1 MCAIYITECSLLEFK
16 KLTHTVIPIFLS
28 LVCAKKEN
36 KKMVCSN
43 KEVSS
48 ELLPF
53 LQVYKDG
60 SVERFLDSPYVPPST
75 GCTGANVSSKDITIT
90 GDISARIY
98 LPNSHQHLLPV
109 LVYFHGGGFCIE
121 SAFSFLSHRY
131 ITTLVS
137 HAKVLVVSVE
147 YRRAPENPLPVAYQD
162 SWTALQWIASQSVEK
177 TEPWLSKYA
186 NFNRVFVGGD
196 SAGANIAHNLAM
208 KASLEAM
215 QNKIHLYGVIL
226 SQPYFLA
233 GSSEEYSNNV
243 DEKRLLLYRM
253 WEFAYPNA
261 PGGFDNPLINPV
273 SGDAPSLSWLG
284 CSRLLVC
291 VAEKDELR
299 ERGVRYFD
307 AVKKSGWKGKMEF
320 FEVEGEDHCFH
331 IFNLDSQNAQIM
343 IKRLASFLNS

>member
-1 MCAIYITECSLLEFK
+1 MFSVEFK
-16 KLTHTVIPIFLS
+16 KLTNCHTYLFLS
-28 LVCAKKEN
+28 SVC

-48 ELLPF
+48 EFLPF
-53 LQVYKDG
+53 LRVYKDG

-75 GCTGANVSSKDITIT
+75 GYTGNNVSSKDITIT

-98 LPNSHQHLLPV
+98 IPNSHNHQLLPV
-109 LVYFHGGGFCIE
+109 LLYFHGGGFCIE

-131 ITTLVS
+131 ITALVS
-137 HAKVLVVSVE
+137 QAKILVVSVE
-147 YRRAPENPLPVAYQD
+147 YRRAPENPLPAAYQD
-162 SWTALQWIASQSVEK
+162 SWTALQWIDSQSVEK
-177 TEPWLSKYA
+177 TEPWLSNHA

-208 KASLEAM
+208 KAM
-215 QNKIHLYGVIL
+215 QNKIHLYGVLL
-226 SQPYFLA
+226 SQPYFLG
-233 GSSEEYSNNV
+233 GSSERYSINDE
-243 DEKRLLLYRM
+243 DEKRLLLYRT
-253 WEFAYPNA
+253 WEFVYPNA
-261 PGGFDNPLINPV
+261 PGGFDNPLINPF

-284 CSRLLVC
+284 GSRLLVC

-299 ERGVRYFD
+299 EKGVRYFD
-307 AVKKSGWKGKMEF
+307 AVKKSGWRGKMEF

-331 IFNLDSQNAQIM
+331 IFNLDTKNAQIL